1 MLTNTLVTVNGPG
14 DPGDELVE
22 VVDERD
28 RVVRVVTRRE
38 MRAKRLRHRAVFI
51 AVVHPSGRL
60 LVHQRSPHKDL
71 WPGWWDIAVGGV
83 VAAGEPY
90 ELAAVRELAEEVGLD
105 IVRAG
110 LRVEPLEDGRTVTYE
125 DDDVALVGRLYRVV
139 SPGPFEFADGE
150 VVQARLVDENELRT
164 MLREVPFLP
173 DSLTLLRPLLEL
185 P

>member
-1 MLTNTLVTVNGPG
+1 MNRRPVH

-22 VVDERD
+22 EVDEDD
-28 RVVRVVTRRE
+28 RVLRVVTRRE
-38 MRAKRLRHRAVFI
+38 MRARRLRHRAVFV

-60 LVHQRSPHKDL
+60 LVHRRSPTKDL

-83 VAAGEPY
+83 VGVGEPY
-90 ELAAVRELAEEVGLD
+90 QLAAVRELAEEVGLD

-110 LRVEPLEDGRTVTYE
+110 IHIEALDGGRRVSYE
-125 DDDVALVGRLYRVV
+125 DDDVALVGRLYRVETH
-139 SPGPFEFADGE
+139 GPFEFTDGE
-150 VVQARLVDENELRT
+150 VVEARLVDEGELRQ

-173 DSLTLLRPLLEL
+173 DSLTLLRPLLDL